1 MHYSS
6 YFESSAD
13 INFTYKTDEKQH
25 IVTNEAH
32 IGPRGLLW
40 LSGSAKNA
48 TGNISH
54 MVTSNI

>member
-25 IVTNEAH
+25 IVTNEAL
-32 IGPRGLLW
+32 IGPLGLL
-40 LSGSAKNA
+40 
-48 TGNISH
+48 
-54 MVTSNI
+54 